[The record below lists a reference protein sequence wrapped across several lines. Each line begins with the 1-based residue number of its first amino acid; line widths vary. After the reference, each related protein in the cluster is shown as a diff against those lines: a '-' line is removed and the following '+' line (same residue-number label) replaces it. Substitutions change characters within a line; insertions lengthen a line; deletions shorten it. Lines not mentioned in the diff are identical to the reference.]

1 MFTTMRRIIANV
13 NETKRTGIDLKV
25 QKLCEKFITEE
36 FLILRYAQDNDVP
49 PMLVKDQ
56 MHRDKIYDM
65 KKKLEFMDS

>member
-56 MHRDKIYDM
+56 MH
-65 KKKLEFMDS
+65 